1 LTIQQHKTKTRELDK
16 KRWMVRFLILS
27 AVAVVLVVKLYLTLF
42 VMDRLL
48 GIYSFLT
55 TFILFNILMFAW
67 LRYRDPYHKAKDM
80 DLSNVKPPLFSIVI
94 PVKNEEDNIRNCVM
108 SCVNQSYKNKEI
120 IIVNDGSTDNT
131 PRILDEIRAEVG
143 AENIRILHLSKSV
156 GKKRAVEAASEI
168 AKGEIY
174 AFMDSDCDMANDAVE
189 KAAKI
194 FMSDSLLGAL
204 TAQGKVRG
212 AHTGNIL
219 LKMQQVYIDGSYR
232 VIKGS
237 ESSFNSLT
245 CCSGSLSFY
254 KRAAIQ
260 DFIHEWAHDRFL
272 GVDFKFC
279 TDRRMTAHVLGTKVV
294 LNDNN
299 LLSEEKYRQNIP
311 ILQTGNDDL
320 DSMKS
325 SSDADVDDDKS
336 NKSTSKPYWKV
347 LFSSSIRVAIG
358 VPNTVPALM
367 KQQIRW
373 KKSFLRSLSST
384 GGIYW
389 KRPFYA
395 AMLYYIQT
403 GMKFIRPF
411 ILLHAGIMLP
421 LTGDIL
427 SPILWLSG
435 IMFTGMIYG
444 VDFRLRNPGDKLWL
458 YRPLFTFLT
467 TFVYTWLLIWAGIT
481 IRKQSWR

>member
-1 LTIQQHKTKTRELDK
+1 
-16 KRWMVRFLILS
+16 
-27 AVAVVLVVKLYLTLF
+27 
-42 VMDRLL
+42 MDRLL

-55 TFILFNILMFAW
+55 TFILFNILTLAW
-67 LRYRDPYHKAKDM
+67 LRYRDPYHKAKDT
-80 DLSNVKPPLFSIVI
+80 DLSNVKPPLISIVV
-94 PVKNEEDNIRNCVM
+94 PVKNEEENIRNCVM
-108 SCVNQSYKNKEI
+108 SCVNQSYKNKEV
-120 IIVNDGSTDNT
+120 IIVDDASTDTT
-131 PRILDEIRAEVG
+131 PKILDQIRAEVG
-143 AENIRILHLSKSV
+143 SENIRILHLSKSV
-156 GKKRAVEAASEI
+156 GKKRAIEAASEI

-174 AFMDSDCDMANDAVE
+174 AFMDSDCDMESDAVE
-189 KAAKI
+189 KAAKV
-194 FMSDSLLGAL
+194 FMSDRLIGAL

-232 VIKGS
+232 VIKGA

-254 KRAAIQ
+254 KRAAVQ

-279 TDRRMTAHVLGTKVV
+279 TDRRMTARVLGSKVV
-294 LNDNN
+294 LNENN
-299 LLSEEKYRQNIP
+299 LHKEEKSHQKIP

-320 DSMKS
+320 DMMKS
-325 SSDADVDDDKS
+325 SSDADMDDSD
-336 NKSTSKPYWKV
+336 TSKPNWNV
-347 LFSSSIRVAIG
+347 LFSSSIRVNIG
-358 VPNTVPALM
+358 VPNTVQALV

-373 KKSFLRSLSST
+373 KKSFIRSLSST
-384 GGIYW
+384 GRIYW

-395 AMLYYIQT
+395 AMLYYVQT

-411 ILLHAGIMLP
+411 ILLHAVVMLP
-421 LTGDIL
+421 LAGDIV

-467 TFVYTWLLIWAGIT
+467 TFVYTWLLVWAGIT

>member
-1 LTIQQHKTKTRELDK
+1 LTLQRHKTKVRELDK
-16 KRWMVRFLILS
+16 KRWMVRFFILS
-27 AVAVVLVVKLYLTLF
+27 AVAVVLVVKLYLLLTI
-42 VMDRLL
+42 MDRLL

-55 TFILFNILMFAW
+55 TFILFNILTLAW
-67 LRYRDPYHKAKDM
+67 LRYRDPYHKAKDT
-80 DLSNVKPPLFSIVI
+80 DLSNVKPPLISIVV

-108 SCVNQSYKNKEI
+108 SCVNQSYKNKEV
-120 IIVNDGSTDNT
+120 IIVDDASTDTT
-131 PRILDEIRAEVG
+131 PKILDQIRAEVG
-143 AENIRILHLSKSV
+143 SENIRILHLSKSV
-156 GKKRAVEAASEI
+156 GKKRAIEAASEI

-174 AFMDSDCDMANDAVE
+174 AFMDSDCDMEGDAVE
-189 KAAKI
+189 KAAKV
-194 FMSDSLLGAL
+194 FMSDRLIGAL

-232 VIKGS
+232 VIKGA

-254 KRAAIQ
+254 KRAAVQ

-279 TDRRMTAHVLGTKVV
+279 TDRRMTARVLGSKVV
-294 LNDNN
+294 LNENN
-299 LLSEEKYRQNIP
+299 LHKEEKSHRKIP

-320 DSMKS
+320 DMMKS
-325 SSDADVDDDKS
+325 SSDADMDDNDI
-336 NKSTSKPYWKV
+336 SKPNWNV
-347 LFSSSIRVAIG
+347 LFSSSIRVNIG
-358 VPNTVPALM
+358 VPNTVQALV

-395 AMLYYIQT
+395 AMLYYVQT

-411 ILLHAGIMLP
+411 ILLHAVVMLP
-421 LTGDIL
+421 LAGDIV

-467 TFVYTWLLIWAGIT
+467 TFVYTWLLVWAGIT